1 MVPAFYVK
9 STPIILD
16 ALPQEVEEPVDKMEE
31 IIKLLLPEERFLGCQ
46 AKIILSTVLMLYEK
60 KALETLN

>member
-1 MVPAFYVK
+1 MVPAFYAK
-9 STPIILD
+9 STPTILD

-46 AKIILSTVLMLYEK
+46 AKIILSTVLML
-60 KALETLN
+60 